1 MQIIFILQLLLFK
14 GDFMVEYVFT
24 DRAPKPIG
32 PYSQA
37 VIAGNFIFLS
47 GQIPIDPKTGE
58 IVDGGIRDQTRRVLE
73 NIKAILEEAGCSL
86 NDVVSVTVF
95 LKDLSHFNDFNEVYS
110 DYFSE
115 NRPARS
121 TIQAAALPK
130 NVLVEI
136 AAIAYKK

>member
-37 VIAGNFIFLS
+37 VIAGNFVFLS

-110 DYFSE
+110 YYFSE

>member
-1 MQIIFILQLLLFK
+1 
-14 GDFMVEYVFT
+14 MVEYVFT

-37 VIAGNFIFLS
+37 VIAGNFVFLS

-95 LKDLSHFNDFNEVYS
+95 LKDLLHFNDFNEVYS